1 MKTGRYIAK
10 VPGINI
16 YNVEKEPK
24 IARELKLNEELV
36 IVKIEKKKFPEDASC
51 VLGWL
56 NENEY
61 VILESKFGELNIEF
75 MEKKKRGVKKDE
87 VQK

>member
-16 YNVEKEPK
+16 YNVEGEAK
-24 IARELKLNEELV
+24 ITRELDMNEELV
-36 IVKIEKKKFPEDASC
+36 IVKIEKKKFPDDASC

-56 NENEY
+56 NEHEY

-75 MEKKKRGVKKDE
+75 MEKKKRGKKDE
-87 VQK
+87 LQK

>member
-24 IARELKLNEELV
+24 ITRELKLNEELV
-36 IVKIEKKKFPEDASC
+36 IVRIEEKKFPEDASC
-51 VLGWL
+51 TLGWL
-56 NENEY
+56 NEHEY
-61 VILESKFGELNIEF
+61 VILKSKFGELNIEF
-75 MEKKKRGVKKDE
+75 MEKKKRGKKDE